1 MKVRKGD
8 TVVVIAGND
17 KGKQGLIK
25 VAYPAENRVLVDG
38 VNLRWKHRKPT
49 QKTPKGERAQIEC
62 SIHASNVML
71 LDPKTGKGTRKR
83 PAEQTEPTPAKA
95 PAAKQP
101 KAEKPAAKKKGKA

>member
-17 KGKQGLIK
+17 KGKQGQIK
-25 VAYPAENRVLVDG
+25 IAYPAENRVVVDG

-49 QKTPKGERAQIEC
+49 QKTPKGERAQIER

-71 LDPKTGKGTRKR
+71 FDPKTGKGVRKR
-83 PAEQTEPTPAKA
+83 PVAEEAPKAAPAKKA
-95 PAAKQP
+95 KAA
-101 KAEKPAAKKKGKA
+101 KPAAAKKGKD